1 MSELRY
7 VNGQRGRVAI
17 FKLDDRSESIEA
29 VANEEQIEA
38 YKALLVEDELVIVQG
53 KVQTDRFNGGL
64 RLNIGQM
71 WDLPAARARFG
82 RHLAM
87 AVDGGVPA
95 LLDLVRTW
103 PARRIDSD
111 EGERLQ
117 GLGMRLLLSRPLA
130 SAELDLGDSGRFWPC
145 DEALARCKALAHEG
159 RANVVY
165 E

>member
-1 MSELRY
+1 MKCGHLLEIKRKN
-7 VNGQRGRVAI
+7 NGFGWRLIHVPV
-17 FKLDDRSESIEA
+17 KLSVFLSVIEA
-29 VANEEQIEA
+29 N
-38 YKALLVEDELVIVQG
+38 KALFVEDELLIVQG

-103 PARRIDSD
+103 PARRVESD

-117 GLGMRLLLSRPLA
+117 GLGMRLLLSRPSA